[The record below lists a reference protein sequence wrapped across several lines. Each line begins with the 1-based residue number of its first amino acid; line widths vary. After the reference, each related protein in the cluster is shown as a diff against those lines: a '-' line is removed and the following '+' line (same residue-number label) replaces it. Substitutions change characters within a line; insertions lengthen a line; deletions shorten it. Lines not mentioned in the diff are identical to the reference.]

1 MFHTE
6 TQGTQTAKT
15 DMTTGPL
22 DDEIRHEADRLLESG
37 LRSLLDRYGDVH
49 VVGSYALGLMTWRDL
64 DIHVVQ
70 EHPDVRAFFSL
81 GGDIATLLR
90 PHRMHFR
97 DETIVRTP
105 DLPPG
110 LYWGVYLGDER
121 RGAWKID
128 VWQTDRAGFEPVQ
141 KFGERIAARLNA
153 ENRRIISAIKDACWR
168 HPEYR
173 RSFTSADIYS
183 AVLDRG
189 IRDVAAFQTDLR
201 DRKGIPD
208 GVHQAP

>member
-1 MFHTE
+1 M
-6 TQGTQTAKT
+6 TQPSLNDAIHAEAEHI
-15 DMTTGPL
+15 L
-22 DDEIRHEADRLLESG
+22 DSG
-37 LRSLLDRYGDVH
+37 LRTLLTENGEVH

-64 DIHVVQ
+64 DLHVV
-70 EHPDVRAFFSL
+70 HDKPDVEAFFRL
-81 GGDIATLLR
+81 GGRIAALLH

-97 DETIVRTP
+97 DESRVGTP
-105 DLPPG
+105 NLPQG

-128 VWQTDRAGFEPVQ
+128 IWQTNRAGFDSVRR
-141 KFGERIAARLNA
+141 FGEHIAGRLDA
-153 ENRRIISAIKDACWR
+153 ASRAAILAIKDVCWT

-189 IRDVAAFQTDLR
+189 VRDIGAFWADLR
-201 DRKGIPD
+201 AKKGI
-208 GVHQAP
+208 V